1 MKLAFFKPK
10 KQTTTHH
17 KTWLSEK
24 ELAKLQTLAEQLQ
37 STSITNITLNSQQ
50 SGLLASRAL
59 GSGTDY
65 AESRVYQYGDDPR
78 SINWRLSARSTDTF
92 VKTFHTESR
101 PCVSILLDQR
111 KGMIFGTKKRLKI
124 SQALRVAS
132 LLAYSCDLHQLSF
145 QAWVLRDDSLL
156 SFNNTEAFLS
166 TANQQIEQTEST
178 LHKSLDSA
186 MQEVLPQLSINSLFY
201 LISDFSSINKN
212 THLSAIS
219 ERCNTHGI
227 HIQDPAEVSLSNT
240 GEIYFQGEQREQFKI
255 KTQNKTERL
264 DFSQVAQAVLQK
276 RKALL
281 TNLGINYCAI
291 LTNEDNIQ
299 TKISLPLKS
308 I

>member
-1 MKLAFFKPK
+1 MKLALFKPK

-24 ELAKLQTLAEQLQ
+24 ELAELQTFAEQLQ
-37 STSITNITLNSQQ
+37 NTSIANIALNSQQ

-111 KGMIFGTKKRLKI
+111 KSMIFGTKKRLKI

-145 QAWVLRDDSLL
+145 QAWVLHNDSLL
-156 SFNNTEAFLS
+156 LLII
-166 TANQQIEQTEST
+166 Q
-178 LHKSLDSA
+178 KR
-186 MQEVLPQLSINSLFY
+186 FY
-201 LISDFSSINKN
+201 LRPIS
-212 THLSAIS
+212 
-219 ERCNTHGI
+219 R
-227 HIQDPAEVSLSNT
+227 SN
-240 GEIYFQGEQREQFKI
+240 RRK
-255 KTQNKTERL
+255 
-264 DFSQVAQAVLQK
+264 VL
-276 RKALL
+276 
-281 TNLGINYCAI
+281 C
-291 LTNEDNIQ
+291 
-299 TKISLPLKS
+299 TKV
-308 I
+308 